1 MNRSRSGRARR
12 MTGHASTSL
21 RPCASRP
28 GAGASAQRSRA
39 RPLQPLI
46 RYREGATRMPC
57 TLPLSPAA
65 PHAVITFQLGAAL
78 RRPR

>member
-1 MNRSRSGRARR
+1 
-12 MTGHASTSL
+12 MTGPASTSL
-21 RPCASRP
+21 RPCASRPGACP

-65 PHAVITFQLGAAL
+65 PHVVITFQLGAAL